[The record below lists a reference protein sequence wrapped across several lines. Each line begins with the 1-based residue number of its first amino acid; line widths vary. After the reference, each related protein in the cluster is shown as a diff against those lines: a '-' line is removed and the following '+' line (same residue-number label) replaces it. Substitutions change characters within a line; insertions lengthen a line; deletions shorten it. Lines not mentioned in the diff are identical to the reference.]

1 MIGSKIL
8 FKKVFNCK
16 PLLIIFLFWLIRNL
30 FFYFPFYS
38 QIHPKIIF
46 NTSYIKKGM
55 DTIYGAY
62 DFSHF
67 FTVAETKYD
76 TKNAFFENTG
86 INPISVVIVKFPLY
100 PLISLVISNLSHIR
114 LDIMFV
120 LFNNLIS
127 LLLAFLIY
135 KYLQYLKFSP
145 KISLFTAIFSLF
157 FPARWAMYQLIP
169 SADMLSAFLLLS
181 FLISYKTLKKYSIV
195 SLGLFI
201 LSRPNAFIIIFP
213 LILDLV
219 RQIFSNNYSKKLN
232 KDKLFLCLLNTFTG
246 ISVFCLIC
254 LFYYFKFQN
263 PFIFLFSRLPGHYT
277 FFVKEFIPNI
287 LFYGL
292 GSDNLSSN
300 AFLLLAGSLFLLLKK
315 EYFLFTAGVC
325 FLLPLFFYTND
336 VQRYSFIIYPLLL
349 FPIIGL
355 LVSSLKITE
364 NLNLTKLFIVILFF
378 TVISF
383 TSAKYFWYTV
393 SNRGYQDPAYPII
406 KNVYLLK

>member
-8 FKKVFNCK
+8 FKKIINCK

-100 PLISLVISNLSHIR
+100 PFISLVISNLSHIR

-181 FLISYKTLKKYSIV
+181 FLISYKTLKKYSAV
-195 SLGLFI
+195 FLGLFI

-213 LILDLV
+213 LILDCMNHAYKY
-219 RQIFSNNYSKKLN
+219 FYHKNFNEN
-232 KDKLFLCLLNTFTG
+232 KFLLNLLNVFIG
-246 ISVFCLIC
+246 IGVFCLIC
-254 LFYYFKFQN
+254 LFYYLKFQN
-263 PFIFLFSRLPGHYT
+263 PLIFLFSKLPGHYT
-277 FFVKEFIPNI
+277 FFIKEFIPQI

-292 GSDNLSSN
+292 GSDNLTWN
-300 AFLLLAGSLFLLLKK
+300 FFLLLLGAIFLFYKK
-315 EYFLFTAGVC
+315 EYFIFTTGVF

-336 VQRYSFIIYPLLL
+336 IQRYSFIIYPLMLY
-349 FPIIGL
+349 PIICL
-355 LVSSLKITE
+355 LGSSLKIAE
-364 NLNLTKLFIVILFF
+364 NLSLTKLALIFLFL
-378 TVISF
+378 IIIAL

-393 SNRGYQDPAYPII
+393 SNRGYQDPAYSMI
-406 KNVYLLK
+406 KNMYLFK